1 MARRSAREH
10 RDREA
15 PRGTRTPQQARSRR
29 TREKVL
35 EAALACFEELGYD
48 EATTAAIAKRARVA
62 VGTLY
67 GYFSDKR
74 DVLLEVLDRTLRE
87 VADQVIRGLDP
98 RLWREGD
105 LRESVRRL
113 IDAVFHARTVSP
125 GIQRIIWERYF
136 KDPEFRRAVETIEV
150 RVLHAIEALLAALDA
165 EGRLRVR
172 DVGIAAFLIHTSTE
186 WSAARLML
194 GESDPRRVDAAV
206 EATTDMITRFLL
218 RD

>member
-1 MARRSAREH
+1 MARRAV
-10 RDREA
+10 RDT

-35 EAALACFEELGYD
+35 DAALACFEELGYD
-48 EATTAAIAKRARVA
+48 EATTAAIAKRARIA

-74 DVLLEVLDRTLRE
+74 SVLLEVLDRTLVE

-98 RLWREGD
+98 ALWRAGD

-136 KDPEFRRAVETIEV
+136 KDPEFRRAVEAIEV
-150 RVLHAIEALLAALDA
+150 RVLHAIERLLAALRD
-165 EGRLRVR
+165 EGRLRVD
-172 DVGIAAFLIHTSTE
+172 DVETAAFLIHTSTE

-206 EATTDMITRFLL
+206 EATTDMISRFLF
-218 RD
+218 RE

>member
-1 MARRSAREH
+1 MARRAAGET
-10 RDREA
+10 

-35 EAALACFEELGYD
+35 DAALACFEELGYD
-48 EATTAAIAKRARVA
+48 EATTAAIAKRARIA

-74 DVLLEVLDRTLRE
+74 SVLLEVLDRTLVE

-98 RLWREGD
+98 ALWRAGD

-136 KDPEFRRAVETIEV
+136 KDPEFRRAVEAIEV
-150 RVLHAIEALLAALDA
+150 RVLHAIERLLTALRD
-165 EGRLRVR
+165 EGRLRVD
-172 DVGIAAFLIHTSTE
+172 DVGTAAFLIHTSTE

-206 EATTDMITRFLL
+206 EATTDMISRFLF
-218 RD
+218 RE

>member
-1 MARRSAREH
+1 MPPRRATRA
-10 RDREA
+10 A
-15 PRGTRTPQQARSRR
+15 PRGIRTPQQARSRR

-35 EAALACFEELGYD
+35 DAALACFEELGYD
-48 EATTAAIAKRARVA
+48 ETTTAAIAKRARVA

-74 DVLLEVLDRTLRE
+74 DVLLEVLDRTLVE
-87 VADQVIRGLDP
+87 VAHRVIHGLDP
-98 RLWREGD
+98 SLWRAGD
-105 LRESVRRL
+105 LREGVRRL

-136 KDPEFRRAVETIEV
+136 KDPEFRRAVE
-150 RVLHAIEALLAALDA
+150 AIEARVLRAIERLLGALAA
-165 EGRLRVR
+165 EGRLRV
-172 DVGIAAFLIHTSTE
+172 DDIGTAAFLIHTSTE

-206 EATTDMITRFLL
+206 EATTDMIARFLF
-218 RD
+218 RE

>member
-1 MARRSAREH
+1 VARRAARY
-10 RDREA
+10 A

-29 TREKVL
+29 TRERVL

-48 EATTAAIAKRARVA
+48 EATTAAIAKRARIA

-74 DVLLEVLDRTLRE
+74 DVLLEVLDRTLVE
-87 VADQVIRGLDP
+87 VADRVIRGLDP
-98 RLWREGD
+98 ALWRAGD
-105 LRESVRRL
+105 LREGVRRL

-136 KDPEFRRAVETIEV
+136 KDPEFRRAVEGIEL
-150 RVLHAIEALLAALDA
+150 RVLHAIERLLAALAA
-165 EGRLRVR
+165 EGRLRVD
-172 DVGIAAFLIHTSTE
+172 DVATAAFLIHTSTE

-206 EATTDMITRFLL
+206 EATTDMITRFLF

>member
-1 MARRSAREH
+1 MARRAARET
-10 RDREA
+10 

-35 EAALACFEELGYD
+35 DAALACFEELGYD
-48 EATTAAIAKRARVA
+48 EATTAAIAKRARIA

-74 DVLLEVLDRTLRE
+74 SVLLEVLDRTLVE

-98 RLWREGD
+98 ALWRAGD

-136 KDPEFRRAVETIEV
+136 KDPEFRRAVEAIEG
-150 RVLHAIEALLAALDA
+150 RVLHAIERLLAALRD
-165 EGRLRVR
+165 EGKLRVD
-172 DVGIAAFLIHTSTE
+172 DVETAAFLIHTSTE

-206 EATTDMITRFLL
+206 EATTDMIARFLF
-218 RD
+218 RE

>member
-1 MARRSAREH
+1 MSPRRATRA
-10 RDREA
+10 A

-35 EAALACFEELGYD
+35 DAALACFEELGYD

-74 DVLLEVLDRTLRE
+74 DVLLEVLDRTLVE
-87 VADQVIRGLDP
+87 VADRVIHGLDP
-98 RLWREGD
+98 SLWREGD
-105 LRESVRRL
+105 LREGVRRL

-136 KDPEFRRAVETIEV
+136 KDPEFRRAVEAIEV
-150 RVLHAIEALLAALDA
+150 RVLHAIERLLGALAA
-165 EGRLRVR
+165 EGRLRVH
-172 DVGIAAFLIHTSTE
+172 DVETAAFLIHTSTE

-206 EATTDMITRFLL
+206 EATTDMIARFLF
-218 RD
+218 RE

>member
-1 MARRSAREH
+1 MARRAA
-10 RDREA
+10 REA

-35 EAALACFEELGYD
+35 DAALACFEELGYD
-48 EATTAAIAKRARVA
+48 EATTAAIAKRARIA

-74 DVLLEVLDRTLRE
+74 SVLLEVLDRTLVE

-98 RLWREGD
+98 ALWRAGD

-136 KDPEFRRAVETIEV
+136 KDPEFRHAVE
-150 RVLHAIEALLAALDA
+150 AIEAYT
-165 EGRLRVR
+165 R
-172 DVGIAAFLIHTSTE
+172 DIFEIRPHTGIGGGWGTYGFE
-186 WSAARLML
+186 
-194 GESDPRRVDAAV
+194 V
-206 EATTDMITRFLL
+206 
-218 RD
+218 

>member
-1 MARRSAREH
+1 MARRAARK
-10 RDREA
+10 A
-15 PRGTRTPQQARSRR
+15 PRGIRTPQQARSRR

-48 EATTAAIAKRARVA
+48 EATTAAIARRARVA

-74 DVLLEVLDRTLRE
+74 VVLLEVLDRTLVE
-87 VADQVIRGLDP
+87 VAGQVIRGLDP
-98 RLWREGD
+98 SLWRAGD
-105 LRESVRRL
+105 LREGVRRL

-136 KDPEFRRAVETIEV
+136 KDPEFRSAVEAIEL
-150 RVLHAIEALLAALDA
+150 RVLHAIERLLAALRD
-165 EGRLRVR
+165 EGKLRVD
-172 DVGIAAFLIHTSTE
+172 DVGMVAFLIHTSTE

-194 GESDPRRVDAAV
+194 GESDPQRVDAAV
-206 EATTDMITRFLL
+206 EATTDMITRFLF
-218 RD
+218 RE

>member
-1 MARRSAREH
+1 MTRRAARQ
-10 RDREA
+10 A

-35 EAALACFEELGYD
+35 DAALACFEELGYD
-48 EATTAAIAKRARVA
+48 EATTAAIAKRARIA

-74 DVLLEVLDRTLRE
+74 SVLLEVLDRTLVE
-87 VADQVIRGLDP
+87 VADHVIRGLDP
-98 RLWREGD
+98 ALWRSGD

-136 KDPEFRRAVETIEV
+136 KDPEFRRAVEAIEA
-150 RVLHAIEALLAALDA
+150 RVLHAIERLLAALRA
-165 EGRLRVR
+165 EGRLRVD
-172 DVGIAAFLIHTSTE
+172 DVETAAFLIHTSTE

-206 EATTDMITRFLL
+206 EATTDMIARFLF
-218 RD
+218 REQ

>member
-1 MARRSAREH
+1 MARRAAR
-10 RDREA
+10 DA
-15 PRGTRTPQQARSRR
+15 PKGTRTPQQARSRR

-35 EAALACFEELGYD
+35 DAALACFEELGYD
-48 EATTAAIAKRARVA
+48 ETTTAAIAKRARIA

-74 DVLLEVLDRTLRE
+74 SVLLEVLDRTLVE

-98 RLWREGD
+98 ALWRAGD

-136 KDPEFRRAVETIEV
+136 KDPEFRRAVEAIEV
-150 RVLHAIEALLAALDA
+150 RVLHAIERLLAALRD
-165 EGRLRVR
+165 EGRLRVD
-172 DVGIAAFLIHTSTE
+172 DVGTAAFLIHTSTE

-194 GESDPRRVDAAV
+194 GESDPRRVDASV
-206 EATTDMITRFLL
+206 EATSDMISRFLF
-218 RD
+218 RE

>member
-1 MARRSAREH
+1 
-10 RDREA
+10 
-15 PRGTRTPQQARSRR
+15 
-29 TREKVL
+29 VL
-35 EAALACFEELGYD
+35 DAALACFEELGYD

-74 DVLLEVLDRTLRE
+74 DVLLEVLDRTLAE
-87 VADQVIRGLDP
+87 VADRVILGLDP
-98 RLWREGD
+98 SLWREGD
-105 LRESVRRL
+105 LREGVRRL

-136 KDPEFRRAVETIEV
+136 KDPEFRRAVE
-150 RVLHAIEALLAALDA
+150 AIEARVLRAIERLLGALAA
-165 EGRLRVR
+165 EGRLRVD
-172 DVGIAAFLIHTSTE
+172 DVGTAAFLIHTSTE

-206 EATTDMITRFLL
+206 EATTDMIARFLF
-218 RD
+218 RE

>member
-1 MARRSAREH
+1 MRRRAAREI
-10 RDREA
+10 

-35 EAALACFEELGYD
+35 DAALACFEELGYD
-48 EATTAAIAKRARVA
+48 EATTAAIAKRARIA

-74 DVLLEVLDRTLRE
+74 SVLLEVLDRTLVE

-98 RLWREGD
+98 ALWRAGD

-136 KDPEFRRAVETIEV
+136 KDPEFRRAVEAIEV
-150 RVLHAIEALLAALDA
+150 RVLHAIERLLGALRD
-165 EGRLRVR
+165 EGKLRVD
-172 DVGIAAFLIHTSTE
+172 DVGTAAFLIHTSTE

-206 EATTDMITRFLL
+206 EATADMISRFLF
-218 RD
+218 RE